1 MARKIGKVIVPT
13 KPVSRAT
20 EVTGFTF
27 KSYDKNAGVLR
38 FEIKNQDGSP
48 TDLLGATV
56 RLFMYIYQ
64 EEEKKEFPIFEN
76 QIITES
82 YMQGIVKYPIP
93 DMLLS
98 YEGKVDANI
107 YIDFPDGSHT
117 DNLAFTF
124 NIEKSIID
132 GDVQL
137 NGEYY
142 FKDFK
147 QLLEGVEQEATDA
160 VNTALENVDKTIQT
174 ANEKINNF
182 VTRATEDIEETVE
195 EVTAQLQE
203 TKDDMDKISKN
214 TASLQDDLTVLEGK
228 MNETNQQLGDLGNLK
243 RMYSNSIDFGNYD
256 YSGNA
261 NLLPKIT
268 ANHFASGNGATVE
281 DGSNGEIIFTLDG
294 SAQLTKFNTSMRLP
308 ALQNGKR
315 YTISAEI
322 MLHEGLEGDASNIR
336 LTNTYVPGGNI
347 MLSTVRPLPTA
358 TNIWH
363 TISGTQIATY
373 ATTLPQQWYVVLQ
386 DVTASSRI
394 KGKIS
399 LRNIKIEEGS
409 VVTPYQ
415 PNLLVEPYQISKV
428 PLNDNLANKE
438 QAFPV
443 SSRQYLVY
451 SAEMIEPFIAD
462 QTYTLTLKG
471 TKLGTQSFRVYTTG
485 PNSTSNIG
493 DMEIVEGL
501 ADTWRLTFT
510 PSEAN
515 LSGSVSPNTLQIY
528 QFPQAIMGQVTIDS
542 LKIEKGGIATPDVSE
557 HKYFG
562 EGIKDSKNPNDYSWD
577 ITPEHTETELNDSVT
592 LSDPQEVPAL
602 KNFTGGLQTEGKEVA
617 TKEDTREITYS
628 GTAKV
633 PTNLTNNISE
643 IVYVF
648 RRKGSIVT
656 FFARVNVTSANG
668 LTSLPNTLELPNG
681 FKLSQEISNGV
692 RLVPIDVQPLYLHET
707 NRRDCAALVEGTN
720 LRFGSLR
727 GGNHYLSG
735 VWLTDD
741 DWPEN

>member
-64 EEEKKEFPIFEN
+64 GVEKKEFPIFEN

-124 NIEKSIID
+124 NIEKSVID

-195 EVTAQLQE
+195 EVTVQLQE

-214 TASLQDDLTVLEGK
+214 TASLQEGLTVLEGK

-243 RMYSNSIDFGNYD
+243 RMYSNSIDFGDYD
-256 YSGNA
+256 YSGNP
-261 NLLPKIT
+261 NLLPPVSAQNFTLGTGGT
-268 ANHFASGNGATVE
+268 AT
-281 DGSNGEIIFTLDG
+281 DGDEGEIIFTLDG
-294 SAQLTKFNTSMRLP
+294 SNTFIRHNTTLRMPAVLP
-308 ALQNGKR
+308 GET

-322 MLHEGLEGDASNIR
+322 KFHSDIVGDVSNLR
-336 LTNTYVPGGNI
+336 FTLNYLPGGAVS
-347 MLSTVRPLPTA
+347 LETARPIADTSRDKW
-358 TNIWH
+358 IQ
-363 TISGTQIATY
+363 ISRTQIPNFS
-373 ATTLPQQWYVVLQ
+373 TTPPTQWYLALQ
-386 DVTASSRI
+386 DVVTANRI
-394 KGKIS
+394 TGTIS
-399 LRNIKIEEGS
+399 LRK
-409 VVTPYQ
+409 
-415 PNLLVEPYQISKV
+415 
-428 PLNDNLANKE
+428 
-438 QAFPV
+438 
-443 SSRQYLVY
+443 
-451 SAEMIEPFIAD
+451 
-462 QTYTLTLKG
+462 
-471 TKLGTQSFRVYTTG
+471 
-485 PNSTSNIG
+485 
-493 DMEIVEGL
+493 
-501 ADTWRLTFT
+501 
-510 PSEAN
+510 
-515 LSGSVSPNTLQIY
+515 
-528 QFPQAIMGQVTIDS
+528 
-542 LKIEKGGIATPDVSE
+542 LKIEKGSTVTPIQPNLLLAPYEISKVTLKPNLADKSKIFPITNSNYLVYDSRREGRWELGKTYTISIKGTKPNVQRFDIYLGAGTIRVGDMKPVEGLSDIWQITFTITEANVNAGAVDILRVYQHPSASVGSCVIEWLKLEEGATATPNILQY
-557 HKYFG
+557 KYFG
-562 EGIKDSKNPNDYSWD
+562 EGLKDSNNPYDYSWD
-577 ITPEHTETELNDSVT
+577 VTPEYTETELNDSVT
-592 LSDPQEVPAL
+592 LSDPQEIPAL

-628 GTAKV
+628 GTATV

-656 FFARVNVTSANG
+656 FFARVNVTSANE
-668 LTSLPNTLELPNG
+668 LTSLPNILALRNG
-681 FKLSQEISNGV
+681 FKMSQEISTGV
-692 RLVPIDVQPLYLHET
+692 RMVPIDVQPLYLHET

>member
-1 MARKIGKVIVPT
+1 MRKIANIGVPT
-13 KPVSRAT
+13 QPFSRAT
-20 EVTGFTF
+20 KLTGFTF
-27 KSYDKNAGVLR
+27 KSYDKNSGVLR

-56 RLFMYIYQ
+56 RLFMYIYKG
-64 EEEKKEFPIFEN
+64 EEKQLFPIFDN

-93 DMLLS
+93 DMLLA
-98 YEGKVDANI
+98 YEGKVDAFI

-124 NIEKSIID
+124 NIEKSVID

-142 FKDFK
+142 FKDFQ
-147 QLLEGVEQEATDA
+147 QLIDTMSQEIDT
-160 VNTALENVDKTIQT
+160 
-174 ANEKINNF
+174 KI
-182 VTRATEDIEETVE
+182 ELVE
-195 EVTAQLQE
+195 EMVN
-203 TKDDMDKISKN
+203 DSKN
-214 TASLQDDLTVLEGK
+214 QMGTVQQNINRVEEK
-228 MNETNQQLGDLGNLK
+228 VDEINQQIGELGKLK
-243 RMYSNSIDFGNYD
+243 KIYSNNIDFGNYD

-268 ANHFASGNGATVE
+268 AAHFTSGNGATVE
-281 DGSNGEIIFTLDG
+281 DGPGGEIIFTLDG

-336 LTNTYVPGGNI
+336 LTNNYVPGGNI
-347 MLSTVRPLPTA
+347 MLSTVRPSPTA

-363 TISGTQIATY
+363 TIRGTQIATY
-373 ATTLPQQWYVVLQ
+373 ATTLPQQWYLVLQ

-415 PNLLVEPYQISKV
+415 PNLLFAPYQISRIA
-428 PLNDNLANKE
+428 LNENLANKE
-438 QAFPV
+438 QAFPI
-443 SSRQYLVY
+443 SSRQYLIY
-451 SAEMIEPFIAD
+451 SAEMIEPFIAN

-485 PNSTSNIG
+485 PNSTCNIG

-528 QFPQAIMGQVTIDS
+528 QFPQATMGQVTIDS
-542 LKIEKGGIATPDVSE
+542 LKIEKGGIATPDISE

-562 EGIKDSKNPNDYSWD
+562 EGLKDSNNPYDYSWD
-577 ITPEHTETELNDSVT
+577 ITPEHTEKGLKDKVSLTE
-592 LSDPQEVPAL
+592 PQAIEGTKDFLEQPYIEGERIATEKFGISL
-602 KNFTGGLQTEGKEVA
+602 TGGL
-617 TKEDTREITYS
+617 
-628 GTAKV
+628 
-633 PTNLTNNISE
+633 
-643 IVYVF
+643 
-648 RRKGSIVT
+648 
-656 FFARVNVTSANG
+656 
-668 LTSLPNTLELPNG
+668 
-681 FKLSQEISNGV
+681 
-692 RLVPIDVQPLYLHET
+692 
-707 NRRDCAALVEGTN
+707 
-720 LRFGSLR
+720 
-727 GGNHYLSG
+727 LSG
-735 VWLTDD
+735 VPIAEWTALNWGSIFAYDNERSKTNDVFTISQDTKTLTILKNCTLQLAGTFTCQTDNSNFYAYLIILVNGANRYRLAGVAGGLNWRND
-741 DWPEN
+741 IGWIATRQFKAGDVLTLVTSTNVKSESISAWGVDQVYIREVITA